1 MSRAAKFIGALRA
14 MSCRAWPRA
23 LRWASTTPCQWPRLR
38 SAARSWLLSWLCRAS
53 SSCGL
58 RAALAVFA
66 ASCCRALSRAEAWLL
81 PQAWLSCCCCR
92 CWLLSSM
99 PNQSRPASAASRP
112 GRMAL
117 AACCWGLGA
126 ELVAWW
132 PGLAEAASLAVR
144 LKSFMR
150 RLLDG
155 SSCNH
160 WGQSVA
166 AGVAEAACATLTF
179 VELLDQLEMR
189 LDHRHQ
195 NQLGDTLA
203 DGNGE
208 GALPAVPAGHHQL
221 ALVVR
226 VDQADQ
232 VAEDDAMFMAQAR
245 TRQDHRRQT
254 RVADID

>member
-38 SAARSWLLSWLCRAS
+38 SAARSWLLSWLCRATS
-53 SSCGL
+53 S
-58 RAALAVFA
+58 
-66 ASCCRALSRAEAWLL
+66 
-81 PQAWLSCCCCR
+81 
-92 CWLLSSM
+92 
-99 PNQSRPASAASRP
+99 PASAASRP